1 MLGADLLLLEE
12 FGSVMPSKTLQYL
25 RAARPLLALIDGG
38 GVIRDLLQDMPETH
52 LVDRGDAGTGGALIA
67 VLAAGPR
74 PAPREP
80 DAAVAAYSRREIAR
94 RYAAV
99 LDAVRERA
107 VVPRTAAFTSAR
119 SRP

>member
-1 MLGADLLLLEE
+1 MRR
-12 FGSVMPSKTLQYL
+12 GS
-25 RAARPLLALIDGG
+25 
-38 GVIRDLLQDMPETH
+38 
-52 LVDRGDAGTGGALIA
+52 GALIA
-67 VLAAGPR
+67 ALAAGPR

-107 VVPRTAAFTSAR
+107 VVAADRGLTSAR
-119 SRP
+119 FRP